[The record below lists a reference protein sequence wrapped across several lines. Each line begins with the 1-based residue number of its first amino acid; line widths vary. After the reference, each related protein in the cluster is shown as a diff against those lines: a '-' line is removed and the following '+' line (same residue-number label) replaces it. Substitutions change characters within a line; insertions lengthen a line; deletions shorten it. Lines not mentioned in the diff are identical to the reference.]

1 LIGLFAAGLLWVVTL
16 QAFAPFCCGLEKAG
30 IVNYYRCNSG
40 YFLRAKLAE
49 RDLRTFLGAYER
61 GISTRTPQPT
71 RTPQAGAP
79 DWPLPDWERVGHIG
93 THPPG
98 LIAGYALLIR
108 LFEHSPRLT
117 EAVLAT
123 QPEIVRE
130 FFDVIATYPD
140 NAAGPLL
147 QTDRAVLW
155 AASILTHVLAIVTL
169 VPLYFLLRRT
179 CSPEAS
185 WQAVAFW
192 PTVPALAVFLPA
204 SDTLLPCFGITFL
217 LFWLK
222 GWDRRSAV
230 LCGLSGIVLWTGLFV
245 SLAVLPS
252 AALAVAMTAWEGW
265 ICDRSQRPSAP
276 GTSLLR
282 ALVWFGLGISLPTLL
297 LWAWAGIRLPVIW
310 FWNLSNHAEFY
321 RCFSRTYWKW
331 LLVNPTELAVAA
343 GLPLTM
349 LAAAAYYRAGKNWRN
364 KAAGP
369 LWCCALVWG
378 CLWLS
383 GKNSGEVAR
392 LWIVLTPWLCWLAAA
407 GMTRRQEE
415 SAYGNRWSSAIW
427 WVPLAWQ
434 LLLGILLASTVTAFP
449 PP

>member
-1 LIGLFAAGLLWVVTL
+1 V
-16 QAFAPFCCGLEKAG
+16 
-30 IVNYYRCNSG
+30 
-40 YFLRAKLAE
+40 
-49 RDLRTFLGAYER
+49 
-61 GISTRTPQPT
+61 
-71 RTPQAGAP
+71 
-79 DWPLPDWERVGHIG
+79 
-93 THPPG
+93 
-98 LIAGYALLIR
+98 
-108 LFEHSPRLT
+108 
-117 EAVLAT
+117 AT

-130 FFDVIATYPD
+130 FFNVIAAHPD
-140 NAAGPLL
+140 HGAGPLL
-147 QTDRAVLW
+147 QADRAVLW

-185 WQAVAFW
+185 WRAVAFW
-192 PTVPALAVFLPA
+192 PAVPALAVFLPA

-230 LCGLSGIVLWTGLFV
+230 LCALSGIVLWTGLFV
-245 SLAVLPS
+245 TLAMLPS
-252 AALAVAMTAWEGW
+252 AALAVAMTVWEGW
-265 ICDRSQRPSAP
+265 ICDRGQRSSAP
-276 GTSLLR
+276 GASLLR
-282 ALVWFGLGISLPTLL
+282 ALIWFGLGISLPTVL

-321 RCFSRTYWKW
+321 RLVPRTYWKW
-331 LLVNPTELAVAA
+331 LLVNPIELAVAA

-349 LAAAAYYRAGKNWRN
+349 LAAAAYSRAGKNWRN

-392 LWIVLTPWLCWLAAA
+392 LWIVLMPWLIWVAAA
-407 GMTRRQEE
+407 GIARQQEE
-415 SAYGNRWSSAIW
+415 SANGSRWSSAIC
-427 WVPLAWQ
+427 WVPLALQ
-434 LLLGILLASTVTAFP
+434 LLLGILLASAVTPSAVTTGWSDEQGTGLGQNDFP
-449 PP
+449 RVALCRGSGLALTISAHIRPLKVAPSSIGSSGSRCEVVILSAAKDLRCPQSRPDSSLCSE